1 MVGGAVG
8 ITGFFYAFVLLIFDS
23 IPDNTCICSGFKH
36 HPLNPA
42 ILPAVVS
49 SGIDDS
55 HGLILKLETS
65 LLVHPLKPVQSYTQH
80 TSGAG

>member
-8 ITGFFYAFVLLIFDS
+8 TTDFFYIFGLLKFDS
-23 IPDNTCICSGFKH
+23 KPDNTCICSGFKH
-36 HPLNPA
+36 HPSNPV

-49 SGIDDS
+49 SDIGDS